1 MIVTCPNCRK
11 SLKAPDGAAG
21 KKVRCPGCL
30 EIIAVPPAGGAG
42 GGSAAGSSSATK
54 PATRPKP
61 PSAASA
67 PPSTASP
74 GRSTNRSSA
83 AESKPGT
90 TSGRRSAAT
99 SAGSAAGAQSGTPA
113 RPKSK
118 PTSTTSGTGASSK
131 PSKRPKREDP
141 ADYDDYESGYESGGV
156 DPWSSGPSW
165 EEPNPYTAPTS
176 DTSTRRSKKS
186 TGSGSLKLAGIG
198 LLVQA
203 WSYIGIIVGFF
214 SIIAIGIIV
223 ALTRSGGGG
232 VGPAEVGM
240 VFAGLGILVMIPLG
254 IAILVGYV
262 LCAFVPA
269 NTGARTPMII
279 ALALTVLMFLFS
291 ILEAVGTAFN
301 SPGTVL
307 VIAGLRLVMWIAQ
320 IVFFCL
326 FMKAAAAYVRRDDLA
341 QSANIVMYG
350 LTIGPFLAVVG
361 AFLAGLLSQTA
372 SPAVGIVMFI
382 GVAVISLGILVVWVM
397 QLLLMFRL
405 GTAMKNY

>member
-11 SLKAPDGAAG
+11 TLKAPDGAAG
-21 KKVRCPGCL
+21 KKIRCPGCL
-30 EIIAVPPAGGAG
+30 EIIAVPAEGGAG
-42 GGSAAGSSSATK
+42 GGSSSITK
-54 PATRPKP
+54 PATKPKP
-61 PSAASA
+61 PSASPA
-67 PPSTASP
+67 PESTASP
-74 GRSTNRSSA
+74 RRSPSSSSA
-83 AESKPGT
+83 AESKPAAK
-90 TSGRRSAAT
+90 SGGRSASA
-99 SAGSAAGAQSGTPA
+99 SAGSTGGPQSGTPA

-118 PTSTTSGTGASSK
+118 PTSTTSGTGASSR
-131 PSKRPKREDP
+131 PPKRPKREDP
-141 ADYDDYESGYESGGV
+141 AEYDDDYGSGYEASEV

-165 EEPNPYTAPTS
+165 EEPNPYAAPTYG
-176 DTSTRRSKKS
+176 TSTSRSKKS

-214 SIIAIGIIV
+214 SLIAIGVIV
-223 ALTRSGGGG
+223 AATRSGGGGG

-240 VFAGLGILVMIPLG
+240 VFAGLGVIVMIPLG
-254 IAILVGYV
+254 LAILVGYV

-279 ALALTVLMFLFS
+279 ALVLSVLMFLFS

-307 VIAGLRLVMWIAQ
+307 VISGLRLVMWIAQ
-320 IVFFCL
+320 IVSFCL
-326 FMKAAAAYVRRDDLA
+326 FMKAAATYVRRDDLA

-361 AFLAGLLSQTA
+361 AFLAGILGA
-372 SPAVGIVMFI
+372 AVAPAAGIVMFI

-397 QLLLMFRL
+397 QLFLMFRL